1 MTPPHDFPAAKQ
13 VTVVRSGGLKPSRIT
28 TVFAADRP
36 PPEGFSAADVAA
48 VLRAAADP
56 ALKSAPSTAPTAPC
70 CDQYTYRVTVL
81 YPDSTSLVFSLTQG
95 LDAPQAQEHLVH
107 LVS

>member
-1 MTPPHDFPAAKQ
+1 MP
-13 VTVVRSGGLKPSRIT
+13 
-28 TVFAADRP
+28 
-36 PPEGFSAADVAA
+36 
-48 VLRAAADP
+48 
-56 ALKSAPSTAPTAPC
+56 
-70 CDQYTYRVTVL
+70 VTVL